1 VIDLAFMATL
11 RLVSTT
17 ETVESVISS
26 CTANVNVP
34 ARNIEFDPAGRSLP
48 TLAVRP
54 QGY

>member
-1 VIDLAFMATL
+1 MIELAFMATL
-11 RLVSTT
+11 WLVSMT

-26 CTANVNVP
+26 CTANVNVQ
-34 ARNIEFDPAGRSLP
+34 ARNIEFDPACRSLP